1 MTKTLVRTF
10 IAVAKYK
17 SISKAAATLYISPP
31 AVSKQLSSFEK
42 ETGVVCFKRMP
53 NGMNLTPGG
62 KILLDY
68 YEKSEEEFRA
78 AVDRARAANNLTN
91 SVLRV
96 GVREDWNIADVFP
109 EALADFRKM
118 YPGIDIALNIFRD
131 DALISGLINKSL
143 DFVVATKNCITR
155 NRNVPYYPLTTI
167 TRGPLMAADHPLAKK
182 EDLNIGDLKDE
193 LFFLVHKADEP
204 EGKSGAHEL
213 LKASCEKYGYV
224 PKVQFVP
231 SVISAYS
238 MVLDKRGVIM
248 VSDWTIQR
256 YNPSYKYVPQ
266 DECSIEIGASWLPG
280 DLGTVKQSFYSCL
293 KDSFAE

>member
-10 IAVAKYK
+10 MAVAKYK
-17 SISKAAATLYISPP
+17 SISKAATTLYISPP

-42 ETGVVCFKRMP
+42 ETGVVCFKRAP
-53 NGMNLTPGG
+53 TGMVLTPGG

-68 YEKSEEEFRA
+68 YEKSEEEYRV
-78 AVDRARAANNLTN
+78 AVDKARAANNLTN

-109 EALADFRKM
+109 EALADFRKT

-131 DALISGLINKSL
+131 DALIAGLLNKSL
-143 DFVVATKNCITR
+143 DFVVATKNCINR
-155 NRNVPYYPLTTI
+155 NRNVPYYPLTVI
-167 TRGPLMAADHPLAKK
+167 KRGPLMAADHPLAKK
-182 EDLNIGDLKDE
+182 KDLNLGDLKDE

-204 EGKSGAHEL
+204 EGRSGAYEL
-213 LKASCEKYGYV
+213 LKAATEKYDYV

-248 VSDWTIQR
+248 VSEWTIQR
-256 YNPSYKYVPQ
+256 YNPSYLYVPM
-266 DECSIEIGASWLPG
+266 DECVIEIGASWLPG
-280 DLGTVKQSFYSCL
+280 ELGPVKQSFYSCL

>member
-1 MTKTLVRTF
+1 M
-10 IAVAKYK
+10 AVAKHK
-17 SISKAAATLYISPP
+17 SISKAAVTLYISPP

-42 ETGVVCFKRMP
+42 ETGVVCFKRTP

-68 YEKSEEEFRA
+68 YEKSEEEYRI
-78 AVDRARAANNLTN
+78 AVDKARAANNLTS

-131 DALISGLINKSL
+131 DALISGLVNKSL
-143 DFVVATKNCITR
+143 DFVVATKNCINR
-155 NRNVPYYPLTTI
+155 NRNVPYYPLTVI
-167 TRGPLMAADHPLAKK
+167 KRGPLMAADHPMAKK
-182 EDLNIGDLKDE
+182 KDLNLGDLKDE

-204 EGKSGAHEL
+204 EGTSGAHEL
-213 LKASCEKYGYV
+213 LKAACEKYNYV

-248 VSDWTIQR
+248 VSEWTIQR
-256 YNPSYKYVPQ
+256 YNPSYVYVPM
-266 DECSIEIGASWLPG
+266 DECVIEIGASWLPG
-280 DLGTVKQSFYSCL
+280 ELGPVKQSFYSCL